1 MLLASLVRY
10 HLSQGLRT
18 MPSMTVPLVPDGLVV
33 SVLIRPGPSQIAA
46 LQAANLPIPA
56 ETQINGFLDTG
67 ASHSCVDECVLSGC
81 GMKEMAGSWLSSN
94 IGGVSQISS
103 NGYDVEIAIVG
114 GAGQTNWIQV
124 QVAGLPVNR
133 TTCFML
139 IGLDLLE
146 RFTLAYDGPNR
157 LATLSW

>member
-1 MLLASLVRY
+1 
-10 HLSQGLRT
+10 
-18 MPSMTVPLVPDGLVV
+18 MPSMTVPLVSDGLVV

-67 ASHSCVDECVLSGC
+67 ASHSCVDECILSGH
-81 GMKEMAGSWLSSN
+81 GMKELTGSWLSYN

-114 GAGQTNWIQV
+114 GVGQTNWIPV
-124 QVAGLPVNR
+124 QVSGLSVNR

-139 IGLDLLE
+139 IGLDLLQH
-146 RFTLAYDGPNR
+146 FTLTYDGPNR
-157 LATLSW
+157 LAALSW